1 VREFEGWVVS
11 GRVVI
16 RMHLQTCVYNY
27 ISVCVCVCV
36 CVVVLVL
43 VLSCDCVC

>member
-27 ISVCVCVCV
+27 ISVCCGVCACA
-36 CVVVLVL
+36 CAVV
-43 VLSCDCVC
+43 

>member
-1 VREFEGWVVS
+1 MSEFEGWVVS
-11 GRVVI
+11 GRVVT

-36 CVVVLVL
+36 CCGACACAVV
-43 VLSCDCVC
+43 